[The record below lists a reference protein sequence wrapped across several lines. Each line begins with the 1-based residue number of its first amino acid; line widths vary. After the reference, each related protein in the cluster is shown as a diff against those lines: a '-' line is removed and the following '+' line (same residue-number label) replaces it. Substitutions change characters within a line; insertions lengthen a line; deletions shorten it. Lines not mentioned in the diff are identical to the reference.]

1 MQRRFP
7 RPQKEVLC
15 VSKNKTAKEKRP
27 WHILI
32 WLILYLVNLLAAL
45 AFQYFFIH
53 TYSAPLTA
61 ESLGSISYFNGC
73 EILDIS
79 GEGVPDN
86 SLIGKSSPDWILY
99 KNQAG
104 ETHAVRIEWNLY
116 MPRFRIEKNSNTLIP
131 NEESYTFSMRDFLG
145 KNEVT
150 VENQEAIVQLK
161 WSGLF
166 RQQGYIQ
173 GIHMLTALGLL
184 LLESWIYL
192 RIQKKQNA

>member
-1 MQRRFP
+1 M
-7 RPQKEVLC
+7 
-15 VSKNKTAKEKRP
+15 SKNKTAKEKRP

-32 WLILYLVNLLAAL
+32 WLILYLANLLAAL

-99 KNQAG
+99 KIKL
-104 ETHAVRIEWNLY
+104 VRLMLY
-116 MPRFRIEKNSNTLIP
+116 GLNGIYICQ
-131 NEESYTFSMRDFLG
+131 D
-145 KNEVT
+145 
-150 VENQEAIVQLK
+150 
-161 WSGLF
+161 SGLKKTVIRLF
-166 RQQGYIQ
+166 QMKKATPFQCG
-173 GIHMLTALGLL
+173 TFWKKTKLL
-184 LLESWIYL
+184 LKIKRLL
-192 RIQKKQNA
+192 FN

>member
-1 MQRRFP
+1 M
-7 RPQKEVLC
+7 
-15 VSKNKTAKEKRP
+15 SKNKTAKEKRP

-116 MPRFRIEKNSNTLIP
+116 MPRFRIEKNSYTLIHF
-131 NEESYTFSMRDFLG
+131 Y
-145 KNEVT
+145 K
-150 VENQEAIVQLK
+150 
-161 WSGLF
+161 
-166 RQQGYIQ
+166 YIFDRN
-173 GIHMLTALGLL
+173 IFYIN
-184 LLESWIYL
+184 SI
-192 RIQKKQNA
+192 

>member
-1 MQRRFP
+1 M
-7 RPQKEVLC
+7 
-15 VSKNKTAKEKRP
+15 SKNKTAKEKRP

-116 MPRFRIEKNSNTLIP
+116 MPRFRIKKTVIRLFQMKKATPFQCGTFWEKT
-131 NEESYTFSMRDFLG
+131 
-145 KNEVT
+145 K
-150 VENQEAIVQLK
+150 
-161 WSGLF
+161 
-166 RQQGYIQ
+166 
-173 GIHMLTALGLL
+173 LL
-184 LLESWIYL
+184 LKIKRLL
-192 RIQKKQNA
+192 FN

>member
-1 MQRRFP
+1 M
-7 RPQKEVLC
+7 
-15 VSKNKTAKEKRP
+15 SKNKTAKEKRP

-99 KNQAG
+99 KNQAC
-104 ETHAVRIEWNLY
+104 ETHAVRIEWNY
-116 MPRFRIEKNSNTLIP
+116 ICQ
-131 NEESYTFSMRDFLG
+131 D
-145 KNEVT
+145 
-150 VENQEAIVQLK
+150 
-161 WSGLF
+161 SGLKKTVIRLF
-166 RQQGYIQ
+166 QMKKATPFQCG
-173 GIHMLTALGLL
+173 TFWEKTKLL
-184 LLESWIYL
+184 LKIKRLL
-192 RIQKKQNA
+192 FN

>member
-1 MQRRFP
+1 M
-7 RPQKEVLC
+7 
-15 VSKNKTAKEKRP
+15 SKNKTAKEKRP

-116 MPRFRIEKNSNTLIP
+116 MPRFRIEKTVIRLFQMKKATP
-131 NEESYTFSMRDFLG
+131 FQCGTFW
-145 KNEVT
+145 KKT
-150 VENQEAIVQLK
+150 K
-161 WSGLF
+161 
-166 RQQGYIQ
+166 
-173 GIHMLTALGLL
+173 LL
-184 LLESWIYL
+184 LKIKRLL
-192 RIQKKQNA
+192 FN

>member
-1 MQRRFP
+1 MCIRDRRQPGAAGGPGQRGGGFDGGAEHGRGGAKP
-7 RPQKEVLC
+7 
-15 VSKNKTAKEKRP
+15 VSYT
-27 WHILI
+27 HL
-32 WLILYLVNLLAAL
+32 
-45 AFQYFFIH
+45 
-53 TYSAPLTA
+53 
-61 ESLGSISYFNGC
+61 
-73 EILDIS
+73 IS

-166 RQQGYIQ
+166 RQQSQSG
-173 GIHMLTALGLL
+173 
-184 LLESWIYL
+184 
-192 RIQKKQNA
+192 

>member
-1 MQRRFP
+1 M
-7 RPQKEVLC
+7 
-15 VSKNKTAKEKRP
+15 SKNKTAKEKRP

-45 AFQYFFIH
+45 AFQYFFFH

-116 MPRFRIEKNSNTLIP
+116 MPRFRIEKKTVIRLFQMKKATP
-131 NEESYTFSMRDFLG
+131 FQCGTFWE
-145 KNEVT
+145 KT
-150 VENQEAIVQLK
+150 K
-161 WSGLF
+161 
-166 RQQGYIQ
+166 
-173 GIHMLTALGLL
+173 LL
-184 LLESWIYL
+184 LKIKRLL
-192 RIQKKQNA
+192 FN

>member
-1 MQRRFP
+1 M
-7 RPQKEVLC
+7 
-15 VSKNKTAKEKRP
+15 SKNKTAKEKRP
-27 WHILI
+27 WLILI

-161 WSGLF
+161 WSGI
-166 RQQGYIQ
+166 IQ
-173 GIHMLTALGLL
+173 AAGLYSGHTYVNRFGIASGGVDLSPCSKT
-184 LLESWIYL
+184 
-192 RIQKKQNA
+192 NV

>member
-1 MQRRFP
+1 M
-7 RPQKEVLC
+7 
-15 VSKNKTAKEKRP
+15 SKNKTAKEKRP

-79 GEGVPDN
+79 GEGVPDV
-86 SLIGKSSPDWILY
+86 K
-99 KNQAG
+99 
-104 ETHAVRIEWNLY
+104 THDVRIEWNLY

-184 LLESWIYL
+184 LLEAWIYL

>member
-1 MQRRFP
+1 M
-7 RPQKEVLC
+7 
-15 VSKNKTAKEKRP
+15 SKNKTAKEKRP

-116 MPRFRIEKNSNTLIP
+116 MPRFRLKKTVIRLFQMKKATPFQCGTFWEKT
-131 NEESYTFSMRDFLG
+131 
-145 KNEVT
+145 K
-150 VENQEAIVQLK
+150 
-161 WSGLF
+161 
-166 RQQGYIQ
+166 
-173 GIHMLTALGLL
+173 LL
-184 LLESWIYL
+184 LKIKRLL
-192 RIQKKQNA
+192 FN

>member
-1 MQRRFP
+1 M
-7 RPQKEVLC
+7 
-15 VSKNKTAKEKRP
+15 SKNKTAKEKRP

-32 WLILYLVNLLAAL
+32 WLILYLANLLAAL

-104 ETHAVRIEWNLY
+104 ETRAVRIEWNLY
-116 MPRFRIEKNSNTLIP
+116 MPRFRIEKNSDTLIP
-131 NEESYTFSMRDFLG
+131 NGEESYTFSMRDFLG
-145 KNEVT
+145 KT
-150 VENQEAIVQLK
+150 K
-161 WSGLF
+161 
-166 RQQGYIQ
+166 
-173 GIHMLTALGLL
+173 LL
-184 LLESWIYL
+184 LKIKRLL
-192 RIQKKQNA
+192 VN

>member
-1 MQRRFP
+1 M
-7 RPQKEVLC
+7 
-15 VSKNKTAKEKRP
+15 SKNKTAKEKRP

-99 KNQAG
+99 KNQAC
-104 ETHAVRIEWNLY
+104 
-116 MPRFRIEKNSNTLIP
+116 
-131 NEESYTFSMRDFLG
+131 
-145 KNEVT
+145 
-150 VENQEAIVQLK
+150 
-161 WSGLF
+161 
-166 RQQGYIQ
+166 
-173 GIHMLTALGLL
+173 
-184 LLESWIYL
+184 
-192 RIQKKQNA
+192 

>member
-1 MQRRFP
+1 M
-7 RPQKEVLC
+7 
-15 VSKNKTAKEKRP
+15 SKNKTAKEKRP

-116 MPRFRIEKNSNTLIP
+116 MPRFRIEKTVIRLFQMKKATP
-131 NEESYTFSMRDFLG
+131 FQCGTFWE
-145 KNEVT
+145 KT
-150 VENQEAIVQLK
+150 K
-161 WSGLF
+161 
-166 RQQGYIQ
+166 
-173 GIHMLTALGLL
+173 LL
-184 LLESWIYL
+184 LKIKRLL
-192 RIQKKQNA
+192 FN

>member
-1 MQRRFP
+1 M
-7 RPQKEVLC
+7 
-15 VSKNKTAKEKRP
+15 
-27 WHILI
+27 
-32 WLILYLVNLLAAL
+32 LYLANLLAAL

-61 ESLGSISYFNGC
+61 ENLGSISYFNGC

-99 KNQAG
+99 KNHAG

-116 MPRFRIEKNSNTLIP
+116 MPRFRIEKNSDTLIP
-131 NEESYTFSMRDFLG
+131 NGEERYTFSMRDFLG

-150 VENQEAIVQLK
+150 VENQEAIVQLR
-161 WSGLF
+161 WSGLV

-184 LLESWIYL
+184 LLEAWIYL
-192 RIQKKQNA
+192 RVQKKQNA

>member
-1 MQRRFP
+1 M
-7 RPQKEVLC
+7 
-15 VSKNKTAKEKRP
+15 SKNKTAKEKRP

-104 ETHAVRIEWNLY
+104 ETRAVRIEWNLY
-116 MPRFRIEKNSNTLIP
+116 MPRFRIEKTVIRLFQMKKATP
-131 NEESYTFSMRDFLG
+131 FQCGTFWE
-145 KNEVT
+145 KT
-150 VENQEAIVQLK
+150 K
-161 WSGLF
+161 
-166 RQQGYIQ
+166 
-173 GIHMLTALGLL
+173 LL
-184 LLESWIYL
+184 LKIKRPLF
-192 RIQKKQNA
+192 N